1 MNVGNWKQRKMSA
14 KPSHWLFKLPQN
26 IVCKGGGKVG
36 GNHSAPVI
44 VDWEGGGISG
54 YVSFFFPTSNFDLM
68 FCRER
73 DHGLKKEG
81 KCIFLLE
88 CLVSH

>member
-44 VDWEGGGISG
+44 VDWEGGGRRDQW
-54 YVSFFFPTSNFDLM
+54 VCFVFFSNKQL
-68 FCRER
+68 
-73 DHGLKKEG
+73 
-81 KCIFLLE
+81 
-88 CLVSH
+88 